1 MFAQALAIALTIR
14 AVQHGGWWEL
24 QYNGQSLAVNEMHV
38 PAGQRVVV
46 ETKLDGPALWWS
58 TASAIYTFR
67 ARRPHVSKLMI
78 VTEDAR
84 QFNGWLAHQK
94 TVAATPSNSEI
105 ARGRD
110 VFLTARCTYC
120 HTVRG
125 LAVAEEPLGP
135 DLTHV
140 ASRLSLGAGAL
151 PNRPGDLAGWVVDAE
166 TLKPGCGMPVNNIES
181 RELLALLAYLHTL
194 K

>member
-1 MFAQALAIALTIR
+1 
-14 AVQHGGWWEL
+14 
-24 QYNGQSLAVNEMHV
+24 
-38 PAGQRVVV
+38 
-46 ETKLDGPALWWS
+46 
-58 TASAIYTFR
+58 
-67 ARRPHVSKLMI
+67 MI

-84 QFNGWLAHQK
+84 QFDAWLARQR
-94 TVAATPSNSEI
+94 TAAAIPSNSEI

-110 VFLTARCTYC
+110 VFFTARCTYC

-125 LAVAEEPLGP
+125 VAVAEEALGP

-140 ASRLSLGAGAL
+140 ASRSSLGAGAL